1 MGRSFKKVPS
11 IKKPK
16 ETGYNKKGTSI
27 ILSRIYYEK
36 ITEKFKKHCIK
47 EYGKKI

>member
-16 ETGYNKKGTSI
+16 ENGYNKKGTSI
-27 ILSRIYYEK
+27 ILPETSYKKVI
-36 ITEKFKKHCIK
+36 EKFKKHCLK
-47 EYGKKI
+47 EYGKRI

>member
-27 ILSRIYYEK
+27 VLPEVSYKK
-36 ITEKFKKHCIK
+36 IVEKFKKHCLK
-47 EYGKKI
+47 EYETRV

>member
-16 ETGYNKKGTSI
+16 ETGYNKKRNFDNI
-27 ILSRIYYEK
+27 V
-36 ITEKFKKHCIK
+36 
-47 EYGKKI
+47 

>member
-16 ETGYNKKGTSI
+16 ETGYNKKETSI
-27 ILSRIYYEK
+27 VLPEVSYKK
-36 ITEKFKKHCIK
+36 IVEKFKKTLFERI
-47 EYGKKI
+47 